1 MMNNIMNNMMINN
14 MFNNNII
21 GMNNIGMNPLGF
33 NNQQNLMNGMQMGAT
48 AINIKNIIQPYEN
61 KIKEL
66 EEIIKQK
73 DFEITVLKQKLNNYK
88 YNSMNMNFP
97 INMMSSNNNLMNMKN
112 NSMNMMNCSMNMIF
126 QNINRNFEY
135 IGKELKL
142 KVKYNDNNFEIICY
156 EKDKVNVLRKKFNY
170 DIGNNDFV
178 SNYKWLCPELT
189 FEENG
194 IHKDEKIEIKP
205 ILKLYFE
212 FSEIKKLITLSSDC
226 PLSTAISYYLI
237 KLGNPFILEK
247 IINKR
252 IPISFL
258 YNSSRLN
265 IEEKTPINKIFNSNP
280 ARILVDE
287 NNS

>member
-1 MMNNIMNNMMINN
+1 M
-14 MFNNNII
+14 
-21 GMNNIGMNPLGF
+21 
-33 NNQQNLMNGMQMGAT
+33 
-48 AINIKNIIQPYEN
+48 
-61 KIKEL
+61 
-66 EEIIKQK
+66 
-73 DFEITVLKQKLNNYK
+73 
-88 YNSMNMNFP
+88 
-97 INMMSSNNNLMNMKN
+97 
-112 NSMNMMNCSMNMIF
+112 
-126 QNINRNFEY
+126 
-135 IGKELKL
+135 
-142 KVKYNDNNFEIICY
+142 
-156 EKDKVNVLRKKFNY
+156 
-170 DIGNNDFV
+170 

-212 FSEIKKLITLSSDC
+212 FSEIKNLITLSSDC

-287 NNS
+287 NNN

>member
-126 QNINRNFEY
+126 QNIN
-135 IGKELKL
+135 
-142 KVKYNDNNFEIICY
+142 
-156 EKDKVNVLRKKFNY
+156 KKFNY

-287 NNS
+287 NNY

>member
-1 MMNNIMNNMMINN
+1 MMNNMMINN

-112 NSMNMMNCSMNMIF
+112 NSMNMMNSSMNMIF

-205 ILKLYFE
+205 ILK
-212 FSEIKKLITLSSDC
+212 
-226 PLSTAISYYLI
+226 
-237 KLGNPFILEK
+237 
-247 IINKR
+247 
-252 IPISFL
+252 
-258 YNSSRLN
+258 
-265 IEEKTPINKIFNSNP
+265 
-280 ARILVDE
+280 
-287 NNS
+287 